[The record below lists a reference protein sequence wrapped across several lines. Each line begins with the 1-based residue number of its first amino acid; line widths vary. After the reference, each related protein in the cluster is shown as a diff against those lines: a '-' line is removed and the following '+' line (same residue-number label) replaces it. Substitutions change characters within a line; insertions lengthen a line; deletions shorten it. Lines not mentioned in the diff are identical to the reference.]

1 MNGESRELAKTRIAF
16 VNTHPVQYFGPLYAY
31 LNATEDLSVTAIYLS
46 DRSIRGGPD
55 RAFGQTVKWDVDI
68 LAGYESRFIEGAS
81 RRNEATGFFSM
92 LAPTIWREVRAGAFD
107 ALVVHGHTPAG
118 VLLAAAAAK
127 ASGVPVFTRG
137 ETHLGLERSSIKR
150 ALRTPVMGAY
160 YGQLAGALAIG
171 SANHAFYRA
180 MGVPENR
187 IFPVPY
193 TVDNERFLAAAR
205 LCPSERAAA
214 RKVLGV
220 EDEHP
225 IVLYAAKFSPRKR
238 AGDLIRAAALL
249 QQAGHAFHLVM
260 VGSGEMEAEL
270 RALALTLD
278 LDSAR
283 FAGFVNQSALPGVY
297 AASDI
302 FVLPSQNE
310 PWGLTV
316 NEAMC
321 AGLPVVVSTE
331 VGCVA
336 DLVRDGVNG
345 VTFPA
350 GDVEALAAALRPL
363 VNDAALRRRMGTAS
377 REIIS
382 HWSYAEC
389 LDGLRAALASVNL

>member
-1 MNGESRELAKTRIAF
+1 LAKTRIAF
-16 VNTHPVQYFGPLYAY
+16 INTHPVQYFGPLYAY

-46 DRSIRGGPD
+46 DFSIRGGSD
-55 RAFGQTVKWDVDI
+55 RAFGQAVKWDVDI

-81 RRNEATGFFSM
+81 RRNEAAGFFSV
-92 LAPTIWREVRAGAFD
+92 LAPTIWREVRDGAFD
-107 ALVVHGHTPAG
+107 AVVVHGHTPAA

-127 ASGVPVFTRG
+127 TSRVPLFTRG
-137 ETHLGLERSSIKR
+137 ETHLGLVRSPIKR
-150 ALRTPVMGAY
+150 ALRAPVMRAY
-160 YGQLAGALAIG
+160 YGQLTGALAIG
-171 SANHAFYRA
+171 SANRVFYRA

-187 IFPVPY
+187 IFSMPY
-193 TVDNERFLAAAR
+193 TVDNERFITTAR
-205 LCPSERAAA
+205 LCPSKRMAA
-214 RKVLGV
+214 RKALGV
-220 EDEHP
+220 EDNDP
-225 IVLYAAKFSPRKR
+225 IVLYAAKFVPRKR

-249 QQAGHAFHLVM
+249 RRSGHAFHLVM

-270 RALALTLD
+270 RALALALD
-278 LDSAR
+278 LDNVR

-321 AGLPVVVSTE
+321 AGLPVIVSAE
-331 VGCVA
+331 VGCA
-336 DLVRDGVNG
+336 TDLVRDGVNG

-350 GDVEALAAALRPL
+350 GNVEALAGALRPL
-363 VNDAALRRRMGTAS
+363 IEDAALRRRMGAAS

-382 HWSYAEC
+382 RWSYAEC